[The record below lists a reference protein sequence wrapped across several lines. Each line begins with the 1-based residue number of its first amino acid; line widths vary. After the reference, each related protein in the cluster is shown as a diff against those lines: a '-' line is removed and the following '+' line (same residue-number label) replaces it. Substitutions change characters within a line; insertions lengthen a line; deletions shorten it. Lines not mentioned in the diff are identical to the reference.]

1 MQNKKR
7 APKAFK
13 WHGIILLE
21 VLAGVVMLA
30 VMFVLASNADISAAE
45 AKLTTTV
52 EYMKEQCNSSQMQD
66 LASAAKSQLRVA
78 ESVEQIRWR
87 LQHGTDEEYST
98 DTLAALAKD
107 SYLDGVALL
116 DESGTVLAQYDADGG
131 NAGELIAQVDE
142 NALLDTADFYEKIYA
157 VRLNLADGS
166 HVDLAAVGR
175 RDRAGVIVG
184 YYRTSAEY
192 AEIFNNSIRKL
203 VDGYMQEW
211 GGTIVISS
219 GNRIVAS
226 NQEQLIGTNVD
237 DTPILQRI
245 MQRGTGKK
253 LIHASSERFRPDG
266 QEPELL
272 YLCIYVGAGCV

>member
-98 DTLAALAKD
+98 DTLAGWLCWMKA
-107 SYLDGVALL
+107 
-116 DESGTVLAQYDADGG
+116 AQCWRSMT
-131 NAGELIAQVDE
+131 Q
-142 NALLDTADFYEKIYA
+142 TAA
-157 VRLNLADGS
+157 MPGS
-166 HVDLAAVGR
+166 LSR
-175 RDRAGVIVG
+175 RWT
-184 YYRTSAEY
+184 RTPCWTRRT
-192 AEIFNNSIRKL
+192 FMRKSMRC
-203 VDGYMQEW
+203 G
-211 GGTIVISS
+211 
-219 GNRIVAS
+219 
-226 NQEQLIGTNVD
+226 
-237 DTPILQRI
+237 
-245 MQRGTGKK
+245 
-253 LIHASSERFRPDG
+253 
-266 QEPELL
+266 
-272 YLCIYVGAGCV
+272 